1 LIRPGYLPSSYLP
14 ALLSYARGFI
24 FPSLVEGFGLPVLE
38 AMACGCPVITS
49 KIPAI
54 TEVCG
59 DAALLVNPQSVEE
72 ICQAIT
78 EIASSDELCLSLK
91 QKGFK
96 RNQLFSWE
104 KCATQTLD
112 VYAKAYNSYSASK

>member
-1 LIRPGYLPSSYLP
+1 
-14 ALLSYARGFI
+14 
-24 FPSLVEGFGLPVLE
+24 
-38 AMACGCPVITS
+38 MITS

-78 EIASSDELCLSLK
+78 EIASNDQLCLSFK
-91 QKGFK
+91 EKGFK
-96 RNQLFSWE
+96 RNKLFSWR

-112 VYAKAYNSYSASK
+112 VYAEAYNSYFTSK